1 VSGRPFPLDAR
12 AVHLCI
18 DVQRL
23 FAEPSPWHVPWMP
36 RVLPGIVE
44 LAGRHPA
51 RTVFTRF
58 VPPHEADDAQG
69 AWRDYYAEWQEVT
82 REHLDPRLLELVGPL
97 AAMVPPARTVD
108 RPVYSAFAGTGLAAS
123 LAGAGITTLVVTG
136 GETDV
141 CVLATVM
148 DAIDAGFRVVLAVDG
163 LCSVRDQTHEAL
175 LTLYRERFSLQIET
189 ATVADV
195 LSRWDG

>member
-1 VSGRPFPLDAR
+1 MAGRAFALDAH
-12 AVHLCI
+12 AAHLCI
-18 DVQRL
+18 DMQRL
-23 FAEPSPWHVPWMP
+23 FAEPSPWHVPWMA

-44 LAGRHPA
+44 LAGRHRE

-58 VPPHEADDAQG
+58 VPPRTPEEASG
-69 AWRDYYAEWQEVT
+69 AWRDYYAEWREVT

-97 AAMVPPARTVD
+97 AGMVPPGRTVD
-108 RPVYSAFAGTGLAAS
+108 RSVYSAFSRTGLAER
-123 LAGAGITTLVVTG
+123 LAAAGIATLVVTG

-148 DAIDAGFRVVLAVDG
+148 DAVNAGFRIVLPVDG
-163 LCSVRDQTHEAL
+163 LCSVSDRTHEAL

-189 ATVADV
+189 TTMADV
-195 LSRWDG
+195 LSRWDA